1 MHIDHL
7 YRKMPFSQQAHF
19 GYKGFVLADANKGF
33 ISKVHVTPAN
43 QGESPE
49 LPKMME
55 DVETKRLMTDKA
67 YDSEK
72 NRQFLNSRSIKD
84 GIMYRAR
91 KNHSLRPSQKKFNR
105 LISQKRFK
113 IEQGFGTL
121 KRRFRFFRASY
132 MTRIKVEAQL
142 RLKSICFNL
151 LKAVNMVRFA

>member
-1 MHIDHL
+1 VI
-7 YRKMPFSQQAHF
+7 
-19 GYKGFVLADANKGF
+19 
-33 ISKVHVTPAN
+33 PAS

-55 DVETKRLMTDKA
+55 DVDTKRLMTDKA
-67 YDSEK
+67 SDAEK
-72 NRQFLNSRSIKD
+72 NRQFLKSRSIKD

-91 KNHSLRPSQKKFNR
+91 KNHPFRPTQKKFNR

-113 IEQGFGTL
+113 TEQRFGTL

-132 MTRIKVEAQL
+132 MMTRIKVEAQL
-142 RLKSICFNL
+142 RLKSIRFNL